1 MKLCSMFCSKKI
13 LPTYLSLQKFIHK
26 FQKSKIPCNKAKNGI
41 CEGKKGKV
49 CEAKDLKKR
58 KCECQAAKYPEEAGG
73 GEEATEDPKDKEGKN
88 MIY

>member
-1 MKLCSMFCSKKI
+1 MCK
-13 LPTYLSLQKFIHK
+13 
-26 FQKSKIPCNKAKNGI
+26 
-41 CEGKKGKV
+41 GKKGKV

-73 GEEATEDPKDKEGKN
+73 GEEATEDPKDKEGKI

>member
-1 MKLCSMFCSKKI
+1 MCK
-13 LPTYLSLQKFIHK
+13 
-26 FQKSKIPCNKAKNGI
+26 
-41 CEGKKGKV
+41 GKKGKV